1 MEIAAQIKF
10 AHISPKKVQPLLGD
24 LRRKPVV
31 AVLSSLKYARTKA
44 GKMLYKVI
52 ASAVANAANN
62 YNFKPDNLKIKT
74 VTADEGPRYK
84 RYWFRSHGSADVQLK
99 RMTHIT
105 VILEEIV
112 PVKLESKAGKSG
124 SSLSPKTVPS
134 ASTSG
139 DKPTPTGLD
148 KTKPDPAA
156 KPPRGRLG
164 VKRLFTRTTNK

>member
-1 MEIAAQIKF
+1 MEITAQIKF
-10 AHISPKKVQPLLGD
+10 AHISPKKVQPLLSD

-99 RMTHIT
+99 RMAHLT

-112 PVKLESKAGKSG
+112 PVKLEPKAGKSS
-124 SSLSPKTVPS
+124 SSLSTKAVPS
-134 ASTSG
+134 ALAPQG
-139 DKPTPTGLD
+139 EPTTAGPG
-148 KTKPDPAA
+148 KTKPEPAA

-164 VKRLFTRTTNK
+164 GKRLFTRTTNK